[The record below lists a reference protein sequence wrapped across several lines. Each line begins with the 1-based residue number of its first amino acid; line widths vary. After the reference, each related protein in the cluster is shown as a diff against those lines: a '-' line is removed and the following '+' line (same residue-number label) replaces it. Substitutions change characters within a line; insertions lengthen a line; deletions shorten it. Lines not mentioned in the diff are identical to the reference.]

1 MPAAAAPK
9 KRATTSQKEC
19 GLHMQGNDQNYC
31 VERYTCF
38 IRLLA
43 AAEDMKKV
51 TTSPIELRAYADA
64 SKAIRKKLNEHLEL
78 CRDVLDEGV
87 SAGE

>member
-1 MPAAAAPK
+1 MS
-9 KRATTSQKEC
+9 R
-19 GLHMQGNDQNYC
+19 MQSKDQNYC

-38 IRLLA
+38 IKLLA

-64 SKAIRKKLNEHLEL
+64 SKAIRKKLTEHLEF
-78 CRDVLDEGV
+78 CKDVLDEGT